1 MRIYFIFASEKSAL
15 RNSMTFSGTVCLI
28 RLLEFFPSSWF
39 SSIIHAMTFVRK
51 NIARRNQYKILTS
64 KHWMISIY
72 HHNWFDFHRHW
83 NV

>member
-39 SSIIHAMTFVRK
+39 SSIIHAM
-51 NIARRNQYKILTS
+51 
-64 KHWMISIY
+64 
-72 HHNWFDFHRHW
+72 
-83 NV
+83 